1 MPIEHFLIFYL
12 QGGLVWIRKSSNFYK
27 ALKKQNQDGDVTVF
41 YHNGFPPSDVNS
53 LECQLYKCTRRFI
66 EKSET
71 FLNYIVGVVNSSE
84 YSRTSVGSRVF
95 VEESENTAVMG
106 TVILKTTEK
115 LTVRLDSNGS
125 DIIPVHKKIYLLP
138 FQLDTHGA

>member
-1 MPIEHFLIFYL
+1 M
-12 QGGLVWIRKSSNFYK
+12 
-27 ALKKQNQDGDVTVF
+27 
-41 YHNGFPPSDVNS
+41 
-53 LECQLYKCTRRFI
+53 
-66 EKSET
+66 
-71 FLNYIVGVVNSSE
+71 VNSSE

-138 FQLDTHGA
+138 FQLDIHGE